1 MEVLRQHPVI
11 RSPITTNSVGESAR
25 NDSFGSWTGS
35 GWKVIPERGSLAT
48 DTQNDGVVIDLG
60 TGNYWMNLKGA
71 IGSFGSFFRYSLS
84 PSPAML
90 YNKDDTR
97 RGYSPWE
104 VANVSLLATTLD
116 PNVRYTLTLENLN
129 NNGWDTGIQELNDG
143 ANQFEIGSLELW
155 NKDAVWV
162 QAGTR

>member
-1 MEVLRQHPVI
+1 
-11 RSPITTNSVGESAR
+11 
-25 NDSFGSWTGS
+25 
-35 GWKVIPERGSLAT
+35 
-48 DTQNDGVVIDLG
+48 
-60 TGNYWMNLKGA
+60 
-71 IGSFGSFFRYSLS
+71 
-84 PSPAML
+84 ML